1 MDATSELAA
10 AGQRQARLASEIQR
24 VQAELARRKEARKK
38 TTGGGGSGRLS
49 KKEQRTENKLNAELK
64 LLKDGV
70 FPGESVP
77 VQRQSAESLVSS
89 AREHAAHHADPQ
101 LVPSGR
107 TASVAAGSC
116 SSALSG
122 GLAV

>member
-1 MDATSELAA
+1 M
-10 AGQRQARLASEIQR
+10 
-24 VQAELARRKEARKK
+24 
-38 TTGGGGSGRLS
+38 S
-49 KKEQRTENKLNAELK
+49 KKEQRTENKLNTELK
-64 LLKDGV
+64 LLRDGV
-70 FPGESVP
+70 VPGESVP
-77 VQRQSAESLVSS
+77 VQRQSADSLVSRSS